1 MENNETKNK
10 LPIISQ
16 IRGMIAEQSFKCAIT
31 GRNLTPENTTGDH
44 IVPLS
49 RKDLN
54 PSTNASNVWI
64 VDRNVNKLK
73 SNLTYDE
80 LLTLAK
86 EIVANENVA
95 RELILKRSKG
105 DFKHLNKD
113 DFTNL
118 IEGE

>member
-1 MENNETKNK
+1 MNCSPKPK
-10 LPIISQ
+10 SRVSYHVYQ
-16 IRGMIAEQSFKCAIT
+16 Q
-31 GRNLTPENTTGDH
+31 NTTGDH

-49 RKDLN
+49 RKDLD

-95 RELILKRSKG
+95 WELILKRSKG
-105 DFKHLNKD
+105 DFKHLNKN

>member
-1 MENNETKNK
+1 M
-10 LPIISQ
+10 
-16 IRGMIAEQSFKCAIT
+16 
-31 GRNLTPENTTGDH
+31 
-44 IVPLS
+44 
-49 RKDLN
+49 
-54 PSTNASNVWI
+54 
-64 VDRNVNKLK
+64 
-73 SNLTYDE
+73 TYDE

>member
-1 MENNETKNK
+1 
-10 LPIISQ
+10 
-16 IRGMIAEQSFKCAIT
+16 MIAEQNFKCAIT
-31 GRNLTPENTTGDH
+31 GWNLSPEKTTGDH

-54 PSTNASNVWI
+54 LSTNASNFWI

-80 LLTLAK
+80 LLILAK

-95 RELILKRSKG
+95 RELILKRFQG
-105 DFKHLNKD
+105 DFKELNKQ

-118 IEGE
+118 TEGE

>member
-1 MENNETKNK
+1 
-10 LPIISQ
+10 
-16 IRGMIAEQSFKCAIT
+16 MIAEQNFKCTIT
-31 GRNLTPENTTGDH
+31 GRNLSPENTKGDH

-54 PSTNASNVWI
+54 PSTNTFNFWI

-80 LLTLAK
+80 LLILAK

-95 RELILKRSKG
+95 RELILKRFQG
-105 DFKHLNKD
+105 DFKELNKQ

-118 IEGE
+118 TEGE